1 MLGIAV
7 FMHTAARLAWRSLV
21 TGQYGQYGQLVSLG
35 AFDSVAAFCDELSR
49 TTDAG
54 RRVVRRRHI
63 DIDRSLSICR
73 TSRGFGITQL
83 IFART
88 KH

>member
-1 MLGIAV
+1 MLGIAA
-7 FMHTAARLAWRSLV
+7 FMHTAARLAWWSLV
-21 TGQYGQYGQLVSLG
+21 TGQYGQLVSLG

-63 DIDRSLSICR
+63 DIDRSLSICL

-83 IFART
+83 NFART